1 MDIDDFEIGTQYII
15 LYESMFKDK
24 EDFNDLKKF
33 LKIDPSETT
42 IYVPIDYYR
51 IEKYNTMKRERPDSV
66 SCR

>member
-1 MDIDDFEIGTQYII
+1 MNIDDFEIGTQYII
-15 LYESMFKDK
+15 LYENMFKYK
-24 EDFNDLKKF
+24 SDFDDLKKF

-51 IEKYNTMKRERPDSV
+51 IEEWNTMKGKKFGGV